1 MLLTL
6 HDGRP
11 AGGFA
16 MRKLICLLGVVVV
29 AAAITTAYGA
39 AKPKPV
45 VVSMMDGKGQSVGMV
60 TISQGNGGLNFK
72 LDLKNLT
79 PGLHGFHVHQNAK
92 CEGPAFTTAGPHFN
106 PDTKQHGTE
115 NPMGPHAGDMM
126 NITVGANGT
135 VKTTVM
141 VKSVT
146 MGTDSHSIFTN
157 GGTALVIHAKADDY
171 KTDPSGNSGDRIACG
186 TITKTVI

>member
-1 MLLTL
+1 
-6 HDGRP
+6 
-11 AGGFA
+11 
-16 MRKLICLLGVVVV
+16 MRKLIGLLSVVVM
-29 AAAITTAYGA
+29 AAAIATAFGA
-39 AKPKPV
+39 PAPKPV
-45 VVSMMDGKGQSVGMV
+45 VVQMMNGQGQSVGMI
-60 TISQGNGGLNFK
+60 TISQGSGGLNFK

-79 PGLHGFHVHQNAK
+79 PGDHGFHVHQNAK
-92 CEGPAFTTAGPHFN
+92 CEGPAFTTSGPHFN
-106 PDTKQHGTE
+106 PETKQHGTE

-135 VKTTVM
+135 VKKTVM

-146 MGTDSHSIFTN
+146 MGDDSHSIFTN

-186 TITKTVI
+186 TITKGGM